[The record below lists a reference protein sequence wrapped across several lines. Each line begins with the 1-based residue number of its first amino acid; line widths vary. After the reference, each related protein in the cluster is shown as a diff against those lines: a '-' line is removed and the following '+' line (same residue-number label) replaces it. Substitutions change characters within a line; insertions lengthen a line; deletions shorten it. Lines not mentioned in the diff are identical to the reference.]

1 MRKFIQRLLL
11 TILLSIQA
19 AEAHVVSQFYGEK
32 TGQGLEI
39 LFDVSYAVPAERD
52 DDNKPP
58 LLRPWLMAQKAD
70 SHAALRAETERYLRR
85 CLTFQSNGAEI
96 AWKVEFSDFEK
107 NPPEFFQLLNDFA
120 YYRVRV
126 MPVEKKTPVVLQWLP
141 GKRPDL
147 VVKVEQDT
155 YITLKPG
162 DVWVADST
170 EESVNAHSTWI
181 VALQQGFLHVLP
193 LGLDHMLF
201 LAGMFFVVAA
211 RKNLF
216 MQSLCFTCAHT
227 ITLGLCSAGVIVVSP
242 SWVEPLIAASIA
254 FLAIENLVRKEPPR
268 QSRMI
273 VIFLFGLIHGCGFA
287 QVLSTW
293 VSDSSNFALALLCA
307 NIGVEIAQI
316 TVLVGLWLITLPMK
330 KLLQYYRIEIA
341 ANCTIMVMGLLW
353 TWERIVTN

>member
-1 MRKFIQRLLL
+1 MRKIFQPLLL
-11 TILLSIQA
+11 SLLLLFTT

-32 TGQGLEI
+32 IGQGLEI
-39 LFDVSYAVPAERD
+39 LFDVSYAVPEERD
-52 DDNKPP
+52 DENKPP
-58 LLRPWLMAQKAD
+58 LLRSWLIAQDAE
-70 SHAALRAETERYLRR
+70 SHAALRAETERYLRQ

-96 AWKVEFSDFEK
+96 AWKVEFPDFEK

-126 MPVEKKTPVVLQWLP
+126 MPVENTQPIALKWLP
-141 GKRPDL
+141 GKRPNL
-147 VVKVEQDT
+147 VVKLAQES
-155 YITLKPG
+155 YLTLKPG

-170 EESVNAHSTWI
+170 EESAGAHSTWL

-211 RKNLF
+211 RKNLL
-216 MQSLCFTCAHT
+216 MQSLSFTCAHT

-254 FLAIENLVRKEPPR
+254 FLAIENLVRKESPK

-273 VIFLFGLIHGCGFA
+273 VIFLFGLVHGCGFA

-293 VSDSSNFALALLCA
+293 VSDSGNFALALFCA
-307 NIGVEIAQI
+307 NVGVEMAQL
-316 TVLVGLWLITLPMK
+316 TVLVALWLITLPLK
-330 KLLQYYRIEIA
+330 KLRQYHRIEIA
-341 ANCTIMVMGLLW
+341 ANCAIVLMGLLW
-353 TWERIVTN
+353 TCERIVSN